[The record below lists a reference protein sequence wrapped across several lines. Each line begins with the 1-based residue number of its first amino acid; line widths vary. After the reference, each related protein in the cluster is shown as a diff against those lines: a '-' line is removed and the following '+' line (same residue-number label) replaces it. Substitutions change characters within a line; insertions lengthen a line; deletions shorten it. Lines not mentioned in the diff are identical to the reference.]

1 MKDHSACMCVCVCSV
16 CVHSSHVLC
25 VPVRVLI
32 IKNKHVSLP
41 VAETLCKANKVV
53 HANVPTA
60 VYSLTVRIKGLYVLF
75 FLVQVRFTFY
85 HSQARRGLNQ
95 NQTTNVQRLCNH

>member
-53 HANVPTA
+53 HANVSTA
-60 VYSLTVRIKGLYVLF
+60 VYSLTVRIKGLFVLF
-75 FLVQVRFTFY
+75 LFQVRFTFH

-95 NQTTNVQRLCNH
+95 NQTSNVQRLCNH

>member
-41 VAETLCKANKVV
+41 VAETSCKANKVV
-53 HANVPTA
+53 HANVSTA
-60 VYSLTVRIKGLYVLF
+60 VYSLTVRIKGLFVLF
-75 FLVQVRFTFY
+75 FLIPGEV
-85 HSQARRGLNQ
+85 HILSQSGKKRVKPEPN
-95 NQTTNVQRLCNH
+95 N

>member
-53 HANVPTA
+53 HANVSTA
-60 VYSLTVRIKGLYVLF
+60 VYSLTVRIKGLFVLF
-75 FLVQVRFTFY
+75 LFQVRFTFY

-95 NQTTNVQRLCNH
+95 NQTSNVQRLCNH

>member
-53 HANVPTA
+53 HANVSTA
-60 VYSLTVRIKGLYVLF
+60 VYSLTVRIKGLFVLF
-75 FLVQVRFTFY
+75 FLIPDEV
-85 HSQARRGLNQ
+85 HILSQSGKKRVKPEPN
-95 NQTTNVQRLCNH
+95 N

>member
-53 HANVPTA
+53 HANVSTA
-60 VYSLTVRIKGLYVLF
+60 VYSLTVRIKGLFVLF
-75 FLVQVRFTFY
+75 FLFQVRFTFY

>member
-53 HANVPTA
+53 HANVFTA
-60 VYSLTVRIKGLYVLF
+60 VYSLTVRIKGLFVLF
-75 FLVQVRFTFY
+75 FIPGEVHIL
-85 HSQARRGLNQ
+85 SQSGKKRVKPEPNK
-95 NQTTNVQRLCNH
+95 

>member
-41 VAETLCKANKVV
+41 VAETLCEANKVV
-53 HANVPTA
+53 HANVSTA
-60 VYSLTVRIKGLYVLF
+60 VYSLTVRIKGLFVPF
-75 FLVQVRFTFY
+75 FLFQVRFTFY
-85 HSQARRGLNQ
+85 HSEARRGLNQ
-95 NQTTNVQRLCNH
+95 NQTTNAQRLCNH